1 MTRATH
7 LLALAALLGCSDLT
21 EGEAGIVAIEV
32 TAPFPAEVTVGESV
46 QLTARAL
53 DRDGG
58 VVPAEI
64 SWVTPDATITVDS
77 ETGLVTG
84 VTADTT
90 GRVQAFSGSLVSAL
104 VTLDVIAP
112 PTAST
117 ALPEALRRAP

>member
-1 MTRATH
+1 MTRATR

-21 EGEAGIVAIEV
+21 GAEAGIVAIEV
-32 TAPFPAEVTVGESV
+32 TAPAAVAVGESV

-53 DRDGG
+53 DRNGEA
-58 VVPAEI
+58 VPAEI
-64 SWVTPDATITVDS
+64 FWVTPDATITVNS

-104 VTLDVIAP
+104 VTLDVTP
-112 PTAST
+112 PTAPS
-117 ALPEALRRAP
+117 EALRRAP